1 MGKRLRG
8 LSPATVYTFH
18 AKASNGIE
26 ASALVE
32 IGTWRTNNDCD
43 ASRSGLAVALDYAYV
58 RKAMLTGTTI
68 GIDLLRPDGCL
79 VLCERRLR
87 SLAGGGRRARRQGH
101 RYPATRQVSSS
112 PTTCCVQSGLSCS
125 A

>member
-32 IGTWRTNNDCD
+32 IGTRRTNNDCD
-43 ASRSGLAVALDYAYV
+43 VSRGGLAVALDYAHI
-58 RKAMLTGTTI
+58 RKAMLTGAAI
-68 GIDLLRPDGCL
+68 GIDLPWACDVNDDGL
-79 VLCERRLR
+79 VGFGD
-87 SLAGGGRRARRQGH
+87 LAACRH
-101 RYPATRQVSSS
+101 RIRDP
-112 PTTCCVQSGLSCS
+112 
-125 A
+125 